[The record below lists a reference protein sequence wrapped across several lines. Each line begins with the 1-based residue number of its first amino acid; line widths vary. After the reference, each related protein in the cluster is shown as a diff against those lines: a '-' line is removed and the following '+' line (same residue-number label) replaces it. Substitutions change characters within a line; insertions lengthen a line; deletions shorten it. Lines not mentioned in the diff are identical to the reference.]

1 MINIDGRKIAKK
13 IEDDI
18 AKKVLELISLGKRR
32 PSLAIILVGGR
43 EDSKLYVSLKE
54 KTARTVGVDTS
65 LYLIDESEGEDSI
78 IKTIEFLNNDE
89 SVDGILLQLP
99 LPQKFNTN
107 KILPLIK
114 KEKDV
119 DGFNISNDKIFLSPV
134 ALAIKYS
141 LEESKANLYDKKA
154 FLFFNSEIFKNE
166 INDFLKSLG
175 VNLADSISQN
185 NLEKILNGKNNQT
198 DLQELQ
204 KKVKSVE
211 IIISA
216 MGRPEFIDKN
226 FLQDNQIIIDI
237 GIFKK
242 DKKVLGDLKFSDTL
256 DFKGYIT
263 PVPGGIGPITVACLL
278 KNVLQSFL
286 NKN

>member
-1 MINIDGRKIAKK
+1 M
-13 IEDDI
+13 
-18 AKKVLELISLGKRR
+18 
-32 PSLAIILVGGR
+32 
-43 EDSKLYVSLKE
+43 
-54 KTARTVGVDTS
+54 
-65 LYLIDESEGEDSI
+65 
-78 IKTIEFLNNDE
+78 
-89 SVDGILLQLP
+89 LQLP

-141 LEESKANLYDKKA
+141 LEESKVDLHNKKA

-185 NLEKILNGKNNQT
+185 NLEKILHGKNNQS

-204 KKVKSVE
+204 KKVKSTE